1 MNQMVNI
8 IQLIWKLTWMLRT
21 YKTCNL
27 MVRFSKYEFYNKLL
41 SGVTLLITTPNVTWT
56 RNLKNQ
62 WLKKGVSYN
71 LNHG

>member
-1 MNQMVNI
+1 MDQMVNI

-27 MVRFSKYEFYNKLL
+27 MEGFLKYEFYNKLL
-41 SGVTLLITTPNVTWT
+41 SGVTLLITTPNITWT
-56 RNLKNQ
+56 RSLKNP

>member
-1 MNQMVNI
+1 
-8 IQLIWKLTWMLRT
+8 
-21 YKTCNL
+21 